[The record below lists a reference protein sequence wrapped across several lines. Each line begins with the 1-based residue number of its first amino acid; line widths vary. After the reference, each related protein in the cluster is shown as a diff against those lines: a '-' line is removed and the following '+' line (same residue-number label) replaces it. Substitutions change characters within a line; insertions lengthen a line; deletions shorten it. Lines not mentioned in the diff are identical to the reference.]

1 MIGTRHFSGR
11 TRALVTAVALL
22 VASACNKKTETT
34 PSPTPTPCSVASTS
48 STTTFGADGGSG
60 SIAVT
65 APTGCAWTA
74 TSGASFVSITSGAT
88 GSGNGTVQFTVAPN
102 TGAARSAAVTIT
114 GTTVT
119 VNQSAAA

>member
-1 MIGTRHFSGR
+1 MTVRNHCSGR
-11 TRALVTAVALL
+11 MRATLLTSTLALLFAVACGT
-22 VASACNKKTETT
+22 SSTT
-34 PSPTPTPCSVASTS
+34 PSPTPTPTPCSVASTS

-102 TGAARSAAVTIT
+102 T
-114 GTTVT
+114 
-119 VNQSAAA
+119 